1 MKVHIVGAGPTG
13 MSLAW
18 ELLKSGEHQVTIY
31 DRKMSAGG
39 SWWEPSEEVRDLHAH
54 RIVFDRA
61 YINTQ
66 SLFKR
71 WVSRGIPY
79 FNRQMETMYGSP
91 YVLSVSKIME
101 LSLLISKYSHIYK
114 IQVHFIE
121 GGCGN
126 LE

>member
-66 SLFKR
+66 SLFKEM
-71 WVSRGIPY
+71 GISWDTIFQPADGDHVW
-79 FNRQMETMYGSP
+79 FALRS
-91 YVLSVSKIME
+91 LSVKDYGT
-101 LSLLISKYSHIYK
+101 LIALFQSTLTIYKYSPFH
-114 IQVHFIE
+114 
-121 GGCGN
+121 
-126 LE
+126 